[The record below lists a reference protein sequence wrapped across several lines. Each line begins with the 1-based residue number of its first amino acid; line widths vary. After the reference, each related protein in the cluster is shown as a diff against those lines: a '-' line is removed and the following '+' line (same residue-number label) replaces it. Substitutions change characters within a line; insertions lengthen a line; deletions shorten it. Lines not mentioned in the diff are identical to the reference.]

1 MALFD
6 SNTRSGSS
14 IGGYMPGYFGGT
26 PIGGSKGE
34 SNAKMLSPNLKDA
47 YQGFQKLQPGLMS
60 NQLQQDAV
68 GEQQGLRGRLSN
80 LLDQQGQG
88 ERMRID
94 DAFQTAANNATG
106 GLASRGFAGSSLNI
120 PAQLGVERERN
131 MAHAQLNDSLLGRRM
146 GMESDV
152 SKNISDLLFGSSE
165 QATNLQ
171 AALLGAQGI
180 GNFAESESQTAPKSG
195 GSTGGGAG
203 PGEVGSEA
211 YDRFKDWSSQFSQ
224 PGGPDSRSSGGPG
237 GSPGGGPGGSPSA
250 IRNPYAG
257 APPKWSDGMSEG
269 KWSSYQENFPEG
281 DPLNPEDEKD
291 GPIRLQGN
299 QGPLTDREAF
309 EKDMARLDRAQAEG
323 RTAIVGGGD
332 LAGGPGDALGGG
344 LNSGMQPGMGMA

>member
-6 SNTRSGSS
+6 SNTRAGSS
-14 IGGYMPGYFGGT
+14 IGGFMPGYFGGT

-34 SNAKMLSPNLKDA
+34 SNAKMLSPNLEDA

-180 GNFAESESQTAPKSG
+180 GNFSQSATENNPPSGGGSSG
-195 GSTGGGAG
+195 GSKSSSGPTARESFDQWRQQFQQPGFREQGGGSGGGGASG
-203 PGEVGSEA
+203 GGGGGGQPQA
-211 YDRFKDWSSQFSQ
+211 YMNPFMALE
-224 PGGPDSRSSGGPG
+224 GGPPPAWESDEERDE
-237 GSPGGGPGGSPSA
+237 
-250 IRNPYAG
+250 IAG
-257 APPKWSDGMSEG
+257 
-269 KWSSYQENFPEG
+269 QELVQ
-281 DPLNPEDEKD
+281 D
-291 GPIRLQGN
+291 
-299 QGPLTDREAF
+299 QGPQNTPELFAKNKAILDAREAQTNAALQQ
-309 EKDMARLDRAQAEG
+309 MNQAAPQNA
-323 RTAIVGGGD
+323 TGGLTGD
-332 LAGGPGDALGGG
+332 LGGFGTGTGAGQAGWGIA
-344 LNSGMQPGMGMA
+344 

>member
-1 MALFD
+1 
-6 SNTRSGSS
+6 
-14 IGGYMPGYFGGT
+14 MPGYFGGT

-34 SNAKMLSPNLKDA
+34 SNAKMLSPNLEDA

-180 GNFAESESQTAPKSG
+180 GNFSQSASENNPPGGGGGGG
-195 GSTGGGAG
+195 GSGASSGPTARESFDQWRQQFEQPGFRDQGGSGGGGA
-203 PGEVGSEA
+203 
-211 YDRFKDWSSQFSQ
+211 
-224 PGGPDSRSSGGPG
+224 SGG
-237 GSPGGGPGGSPSA
+237 GGGGGAQPQA
-250 IRNPYAG
+250 IMNPFA
-257 APPKWSDGMSEG
+257 AQTPWKNDEERDELAS
-269 KWSSYQENFPEG
+269 QELVQDSGPEQT
-281 DPLNPEDEKD
+281 PEKFAKNKAILDA
-291 GPIRLQGN
+291 
-299 QGPLTDREAF
+299 REAQT
-309 EKDMARLDRAQAEG
+309 KAALQQMNQAAPQNA
-323 RTAIVGGGD
+323 TGGLTGD
-332 LAGGPGDALGGG
+332 LGGFGTGTGAGQAGWGIA
-344 LNSGMQPGMGMA
+344 

>member
-34 SNAKMLSPNLKDA
+34 SNAKMLSPNLEDA

-180 GNFAESESQTAPKSG
+180 GNFSQSASENNPPGGGGGGG
-195 GSTGGGAG
+195 GSRAGEGEMTPEERSAEFRNRMQQMYGGNQQGGGSGGGGASGGGGGGGAQPQAYRNPFVAQTPWKNDEERDEIAAQELVQDQG
-203 PGEVGSEA
+203 PENTPELFAKNKKILDAREA
-211 YDRFKDWSSQFSQ
+211 QTKAALAAMNGLSQ
-224 PGGPDSRSSGGPG
+224 PGAPDNATGG
-237 GSPGGGPGGSPSA
+237 
-250 IRNPYAG
+250 
-257 APPKWSDGMSEG
+257 
-269 KWSSYQENFPEG
+269 
-281 DPLNPEDEKD
+281 
-291 GPIRLQGN
+291 
-299 QGPLTDREAF
+299 LT
-309 EKDMARLDRAQAEG
+309 
-323 RTAIVGGGD
+323 GD
-332 LAGGPGDALGGG
+332 LGGFGTGTGAGQAGWGIA
-344 LNSGMQPGMGMA
+344 